1 MEKVRYG
8 IVGVGNMGSGHSKN
22 LINGYVEN
30 GVLAACCDINPAK
43 LEAIKSQLAELNA
56 EKAAK
61 VKYFSDAEEMFKS
74 GEIDCAV
81 IAIPHYDHPKYSI
94 MALNYG
100 LHVICE
106 KPAGVYTKQV
116 KEMNEV
122 AAASDK
128 IFAVMFNQRTNPVF
142 KKMRD
147 MVMEGAVGEIK
158 RTNWIITDW
167 YRSQN
172 YYDSGA
178 WRATWSGEG
187 GGVLFNQAPHN
198 IDLFQWITG
207 MMPVSVRSHCHFG
220 KWHDIEVEDDVTAYF
235 EYENGATGV
244 FITTTADAPGS
255 SRFEIVGTKGTLI
268 YDARGTSKLRYA
280 KLEQDEREFNAT
292 FKGGFGSPKCE
303 WTDIEVEEQPLPQH
317 TYVMNNVSNAILGLE
332 PLFIDGK
339 EGIKGVQLADAMLL
353 STWLDKTVEIPFD
366 DDLYL
371 SELNK
376 RITTSKKKE
385 IVEKVLDTSGT
396 YNN

>member
-8 IVGVGNMGSGHSKN
+8 IVGLGNMGTGHSTN
-22 LINGYVEN
+22 LIKGLDEN
-30 GVLAACCDINPAK
+30 AVLAACCDIDPKKIEALKAK
-43 LEAIKSQLAELNA
+43 LSEIDAEAE
-56 EKAAK
+56 AK
-61 VKYFSDAEEMFKS
+61 IKYFDDAETMFKS
-74 GEIDCAV
+74 GEIDLAV

-100 LHVICE
+100 LNVICE

-122 AAASDK
+122 AEKSGK

-147 MVMEGAVGEIK
+147 MVQEGAVGEIK

-167 YRSQN
+167 YRPQS
-172 YYDSGA
+172 YYDSGS
-178 WRATWSGEG
+178 WRATWKGEG

-207 MMPVSVRSHCHFG
+207 MMPTSVRSHCHFG

-235 EYENGATGV
+235 EYANGATGV
-244 FITTTADAPGS
+244 FITTTGDAPGS
-255 SRFEIVGTKGTLI
+255 NRFEIVGTKGTLI
-268 YDARGTSKLRYA
+268 YDHNKLRYG
-280 KLEQDEREFNAT
+280 KLEKDEREFNAT
-292 FKGGFGSPKCE
+292 YKGGFGCPKTE
-303 WTDIEVEEQPLPQH
+303 WTDIEVESHPDPQH
-317 TYVMNNVSNAILGLE
+317 IYVMRNVSKAILGLE
-332 PLFIDGK
+332 PLYIDGK

-353 STWLDKTVEIPFD
+353 STWLDKKVEIPFD
-366 DDLYL
+366 DDLYYA
-371 SELNK
+371 ELQK
-376 RITTSKKKE
+376 RVATGVDKQ
-385 IVEKVLDTSGT
+385 VEAKTLDTAGT